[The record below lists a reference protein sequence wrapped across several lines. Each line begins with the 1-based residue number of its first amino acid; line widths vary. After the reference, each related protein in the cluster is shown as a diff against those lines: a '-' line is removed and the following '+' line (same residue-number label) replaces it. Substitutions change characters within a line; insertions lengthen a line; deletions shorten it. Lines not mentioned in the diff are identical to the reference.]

1 MVKQEHVLIQHL
13 DELHTTP
20 AGAMR
25 IQRNLNLPD
34 HDVITW
40 CKEQI
45 MAKEAII
52 AKNGKNWYVSGNGC
66 ILTIHAGSYTIIT
79 AHKQAE

>member
-34 HDVITW
+34 HDVIAW

-52 AKNGKNWYVSGNGC
+52 AKTERIGMS
-66 ILTIHAGSYTIIT
+66 AAMT
-79 AHKQAE
+79 ASLRFMRAVIQL